1 MQIYKLTSPHSKKCY
16 VGKTIGSLSTRFSKH
31 RTNYNRWLEMKG
43 NWCSSFGLL
52 LLGDCSIE
60 LIEETEDQREGY
72 WIQHLDC
79 VNQLRMDPV
88 ANRQRRSAR
97 CREWNAANQEQKRA
111 SNRAYHA
118 VNREQKNA
126 RSRERII
133 CDLCGNETSRGN
145 ITKHKKSQICK
156 LLSKD

>member
-16 VGKTIGSLSTRFSKH
+16 VGKTIQGLTTRFNKH

-43 NWCSSFGLL
+43 GWCSSIGLL
-52 LLGDCSIE
+52 MLGDCSIE
-60 LIEETEDQREGY
+60 LIEQTEDNLRERY

-88 ANRQRRSAR
+88 ANRQRHIAK
-97 CREWNAANQEQKRA
+97 CRQWNAAN
-111 SNRAYHA
+111 
-118 VNREQKNA
+118 REQHRAK
-126 RSRERII
+126 SRERII